1 MDNSVDPYGLGPSTP
16 EPPAAD
22 SQEPI
27 LPPEYAE
34 EVERAGDATSVEP
47 DTPDLDADS
56 SDLDPALRMQEAP
69 GTWSGADDAS
79 QQGAEGDA
87 AQLDLGDGDTYA
99 PLDDSGDQGM

>member
-1 MDNSVDPYGLGPSTP
+1 MDNSVDPYGLGPSMP

-22 SQEPI
+22 SQDPI

-34 EVERAGDATSVEP
+34 EGERAGDATFVEP
-47 DTPDLDADS
+47 DAPDRDADS
-56 SDLDPALRMQEAP
+56 SDLDSASGMQEAP

-79 QQGAEGDA
+79 PQGAEGDA
-87 AQLDLGDGDTYA
+87 AQLDLGDGDIYA